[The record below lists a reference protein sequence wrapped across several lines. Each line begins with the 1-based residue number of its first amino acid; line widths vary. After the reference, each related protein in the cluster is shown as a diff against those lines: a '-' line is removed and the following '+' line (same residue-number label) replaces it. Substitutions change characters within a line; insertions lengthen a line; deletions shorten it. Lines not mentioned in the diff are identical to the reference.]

1 MTEVKMKGNLGKS
14 ILQTAA
20 QFSEP
25 SAAVWEYVSNS
36 IEYRSSHDGTRIS
49 VAINKDS
56 IEISDNSD
64 GMDNLIIDSFF
75 TFAGENLARQGRQ
88 VSLLRRGQNG
98 TGKIAAFGIGDELIV
113 ETVKNNIK
121 NKFKLTREDIT
132 DSPDDSSEI
141 PVQNLISNKKTEE
154 ANGTRIKIGKLNTKP
169 DINRLTRK
177 ISREITPLKS
187 YDIQILVNGIVC
199 EPKQIEIQSTYIFKS
214 EGEIHKRYG
223 DFEAKIQISK
233 SPLDKYDAGIKVLCR
248 KSIIGIDDF
257 GIGSLPQGEYITG
270 EVDIDGIDEK
280 IENIVPFDQSRSQK
294 LNANHA
300 GVRELTFFLGP
311 KLEKLRKE
319 LVDQKNEEKSSA
331 RNKKLKKLGEDLSS
345 SLNNEWN
352 DIKRK
357 IDVIRG
363 GSNAKSVLSEVLLP
377 GEDDDLEAYSDGIGV
392 SVSSEE
398 EIRLGDGKHDDS
410 PKDNAQKV
418 FKNSDGDGEAKKTPG
433 AKIRK
438 RNSGF
443 SIEFENLGEFEHKSL
458 YKKDDLQIV
467 INLDH
472 PTTSACLKGCNEDVE
487 NMTFKRFY
495 FEAVCREFEHAI
507 AQEMISDEGSFPP
520 EDVLAEMR
528 FHYDSIV
535 RNLSSDFYRSN

>member
-1 MTEVKMKGNLGKS
+1 MNEVKMKGNLGKS
-14 ILQTAA
+14 ILQTAG

-25 SAAVWEYVSNS
+25 SGAVWEYVSNS
-36 IEYRSSHDGTRIS
+36 IEYRSSHDGTKIS
-49 VAINKDS
+49 VTIDKDS

-64 GMDNLIIDSFF
+64 GMDAPIIESFF

-88 VSLLRRGQNG
+88 VSLLKRGQNG

-113 ETVKNNIK
+113 ETVRNNIK
-121 NKFKLTREDIT
+121 NKFKLTRKDIL

-141 PVQNLISNKKTEE
+141 PVQNLISNEKTKES
-154 ANGTRIKIGKLNTKP
+154 NGTRIKIGKLNTKP
-169 DINRLTRK
+169 DLKRLIRK

-187 YDIQILVNGIVC
+187 YDIEILVNGVVC
-199 EPKQIEIQSTYIFKS
+199 EPKQIEIQSTYVFKS

-223 DFEAKIQISK
+223 DFEAKIYISK
-233 SPLDKYDAGIKVLCR
+233 YPLDKYDAGIKVLCR

-270 EVDIDGIDEK
+270 EIDIDGIDEK
-280 IENIVPFDQSRSQK
+280 IDNIVPFDQSRSQK
-294 LNANHA
+294 LNTNHA

-331 RNKKLKKLGEDLSS
+331 RNKKLEKLGEDLSS
-345 SLNNEWN
+345 KLNKQWN
-352 DIKRK
+352 NIKRK

-363 GSNAKSVLSEVLLP
+363 GSNAKSYLSEVLLP
-377 GEDDDLEAYSDGIGV
+377 GEDKDLEAYSEGIGV
-392 SVSSEE
+392 SVGSEE
-398 EIRLGDGKHDDS
+398 EIRIGDGKHDD
-410 PKDNAQKV
+410 PPTDRAQKT
-418 FKNSDGDGEAKKTPG
+418 FKNSDGDKEAEKSSGSK
-433 AKIRK
+433 ARK

-443 SIEFENLGEFEHKSL
+443 SIIYENLGESEHKSL

-472 PTTSACLKGCNEDVE
+472 PTTSACLKGCNDDVE
-487 NMTFKRFY
+487 NITFKRFY

-520 EDVLAEMR
+520 EDVLSEMR

-535 RNLSSDFYRSN
+535 RNLSSDFYRIN